1 MLKFRSLVIVSA
13 GAVVALGY
21 AVPVAAQAVFP
32 FRSAPAAT
40 PTAVD
45 AEQMEPRP
53 TTAESPSQPAVN
65 PTQPPSTPQ
74 PSFLAATEAD
84 EFGAVVDKYG
94 KPVSAVAFAP
104 LPPTVQTTAPQR
116 AADPVGEAIIAAQP
130 RPTVA
135 APVAVADEPGE
146 SLAMTVAP
154 ATPVEPLNQNPEA
167 IRDSVPIRESAP
179 MAPGPLT
186 NLDPTVA
193 KPKPRAEGE
202 IVRLPEPQGQEA
214 VIPPPEP
221 TLTQREREI
230 PKPQGPEPES
240 TISQSDPFSEDAP
253 LGTMEGDF
261 NEILIQPEVEP
272 TAPSPITPAR
282 RQEVPAPDF
291 LNPSGNPLLFPTEA
305 DEVTV
310 DITQPITLEQ
320 AIALARRNNTTL
332 QTARLNLDRAYAGL
346 DLARAG
352 RLPTVDGTVGLTRE
366 SSASGRLQQRQ
377 NPLATGDNTTDTLSA
392 QVEVNYD
399 IISGGRIE
407 ARIQEAEH
415 QIRLGYL
422 EVERIAEQIRLDAT
436 TAYYTL
442 QERDQRV
449 GIEEQS
455 VELGQQTLRDAE
467 LLQTAGLGT
476 RFDVIRAQ
484 VDLANSEQAL
494 TQARANQ
501 AIARREL
508 VRVLALGQQVEVT
521 TADEIRPVQPWE
533 LSLADTIVLAYRNR
547 AELEQDLLQRD
558 INEQQ
563 RRVALAAV
571 RPQVSVFASY
581 NILDRFNDNTGPADG
596 YAIGARLRWRFFDG
610 GAARAQS
617 VQEEIDIELAEV
629 SFEEQRNQIR
639 LEVEQAYENST
650 ANEQNIR
657 TATAAV
663 QLAEE
668 SLRLAR
674 LRFQAG
680 VGTQTDV
687 ITAQTE
693 LTRARGNLLTAII
706 TYNRS
711 IAELQRAVSNVPD
724 NRIFDLP

>member
-1 MLKFRSLVIVSA
+1 MLKFRSLVIASA

-21 AVPVAAQAVFP
+21 AAPVAAQAVFP
-32 FRSAPAAT
+32 FRSSPAAA

-45 AEQMEPRP
+45 PEPMD
-53 TTAESPSQPAVN
+53 
-65 PTQPPSTPQ
+65 PP
-74 PSFLAATEAD
+74 AATADLPSPPETAPDQRSFMVATVADSPFEAEVD
-84 EFGAVVDKYG
+84 KHSKPAPMVAVV
-94 KPVSAVAFAP
+94 PS
-104 LPPTVQTTAPQR
+104 PPTVQTTAPQR
-116 AADPVGEAIIAAQP
+116 AGDPSGEAFLAAGIVK
-130 RPTVA
+130 RA
-135 APVAVADEPGE
+135 APTLDAPQVSAPEVMGVPAASAEPDPIALADLEPLVEKPRTPAQGEPEEPE
-146 SLAMTVAP
+146 SLV
-154 ATPVEPLNQNPEA
+154 
-167 IRDSVPIRESAP
+167 S
-179 MAPGPLT
+179 
-186 NLDPTVA
+186 
-193 KPKPRAEGE
+193 
-202 IVRLPEPQGQEA
+202 EPQGR
-214 VIPPPEP
+214 EP
-221 TLTQREREI
+221 DLQISQSGGFPADGPFGIAEEDFSEI
-230 PKPQGPEPES
+230 LIEPEPES
-240 TISQSDPFSEDAP
+240 RAP
-253 LGTMEGDF
+253 
-261 NEILIQPEVEP
+261 IP
-272 TAPSPITPAR
+272 PAQ
-282 RQEVPAPDF
+282 RQEVPAPDM
-291 LNPSGNPLLFPTEA
+291 LNPSGNPLLFPTVAE
-305 DEVTV
+305 EVTI

-320 AIALARRNNTTL
+320 AIALARRNSTTL
-332 QTARLNLDRAYAGL
+332 QTARLNLERAYAGL
-346 DLARAG
+346 DVARAG
-352 RLPTVDGTVGLTRE
+352 RFPTVDGTVGLTRE

-377 NPLATGDNTTDTLSA
+377 NPLATGNNTNDTLSA

-407 ARIQEAEH
+407 ARIREAEK
-415 QIRLGYL
+415 QIRFSQL

-449 GIEEQS
+449 GIEEKS

-467 LLQTAGLGT
+467 LLQNAGLGT

-494 TQARANQ
+494 TRAKADQ
-501 AIARREL
+501 AIAQREL
-508 VRVLALGQQVEVT
+508 VRVLALGQRVT
-521 TADEIRPVQPWE
+521 VTIADEIRPVQPWE

-563 RRVALAAV
+563 RRVALSAV
-571 RPQVSVFASY
+571 RPQVSLFASY

-617 VQEEIDIELAEV
+617 EQEEIDIELAEV

-639 LEVEQAYENST
+639 LEVERAYENST
-650 ANEQNIR
+650 ANQQNIR
-657 TATAAV
+657 TATAAA

-711 IAELQRAVSNVPD
+711 IAELQRAVSNVPN

>member
-40 PTAVD
+40 PTTIDPVD
-45 AEQMEPRP
+45 PVDPAALPPQP
-53 TTAESPSQPAVN
+53 TVN
-65 PTQPPSTPQ
+65 PAQPPSTPQ
-74 PSFLAATEAD
+74 SSLSAATEAD
-84 EFGAVVDKYG
+84 DFGAVVDKYG
-94 KPVSAVAFAP
+94 KPLSVVALAP

-116 AADPVGEAIIAAQP
+116 AADPVGEAVLAAQP
-130 RPTVA
+130 RPRVA
-135 APVAVADEPGE
+135 PPIAVADEPGE
-146 SLAMTVAP
+146 SLPISAAP
-154 ATPVEPLNQNPEA
+154 AATGEPHNRNPEA
-167 IRDSVPIRESAP
+167 IRDGQSPVGDHRAPI
-179 MAPGPLT
+179 APGPLT
-186 NLDPTVA
+186 NLDPTIA
-193 KPKPRAEGE
+193 KPKPMTERE

-221 TLTQREREI
+221 TLAQREREI
-230 PKPQGPEPES
+230 PKPQSLEPET
-240 TISQSDPFSEDAP
+240 TISQSDTFSEDAP

-261 NEILIQPEVEP
+261 NEILIQPEAEP
-272 TAPSPITPAR
+272 TAPPATIPAR

-291 LNPSGNPLLFPTEA
+291 LNPSGNPLLFPTVA
-305 DEVTV
+305 DEVTI

-320 AIALARRNNTTL
+320 AIALARRNSTTL
-332 QTARLNLDRAYAGL
+332 QTARLNLERAYAGL
-346 DLARAG
+346 DLARAS
-352 RLPTVDGTVGLTRE
+352 RFPTVDGTVGLTRE

-377 NPLATGDNTTDTLSA
+377 NPLATGDNTNDTLSA

-407 ARIQEAEH
+407 ARILEAEQ

-422 EVERIAEQIRLDAT
+422 ELERIAEQIRLDAT

-455 VELGQQTLRDAE
+455 VELGQQTLRDAT

-521 TADEIRPVQPWE
+521 TADEVRPIQPWE

-547 AELEQDLLQRD
+547 AELEQDLLQRE

-581 NILDRFNDNTGPADG
+581 NILDQFNDNTGPADG
-596 YAIGARLRWRFFDG
+596 YAIGARLQWRFFDG

-617 VQEEIDIELAEV
+617 EQEEIDIELAEV

-639 LEVEQAYENST
+639 LEVERAYENSS

-674 LRFQAG
+674 LRFTAG

>member
-53 TTAESPSQPAVN
+53 TTAELSSQPAVN
-65 PTQPPSTPQ
+65 PAQPPSTPQ
-74 PSFLAATEAD
+74 PSFLVATEAD

-116 AADPVGEAIIAAQP
+116 AADPVGEAIVAAQP

-154 ATPVEPLNQNPEA
+154 TTPVEPPNQNPEA
-167 IRDSVPIRESAP
+167 IRESAP

-193 KPKPRAEGE
+193 KPKPMAAAE

-214 VIPPPEP
+214 AISPSEPTLAQTEREIPPPEP
-221 TLTQREREI
+221 
-230 PKPQGPEPES
+230 QGLEPES
-240 TISQSDPFSEDAP
+240 TISQSDTFSDDAP

-261 NEILIQPEVEP
+261 NEILIQPEAEP
-272 TAPSPITPAR
+272 TAPSPITPGR

-305 DEVTV
+305 DEVTI

-366 SSASGRLQQRQ
+366 SSASGRLQQRL
-377 NPLATGDNTTDTLSA
+377 NPLTTGDNTNDTLSA

-415 QIRLGYL
+415 QIQLGYL

-467 LLQTAGLGT
+467 LLQQAGLGT

-521 TADEIRPVQPWE
+521 TADEVRPVQPWE

-547 AELEQDLLQRD
+547 AELEQDLIQRD

-581 NILDRFNDNTGPADG
+581 NILDRFNDSTGPADG
-596 YAIGARLRWRFFDG
+596 YAIGARLQWRFFDG

>member
-1 MLKFRSLVIVSA
+1 MLKFRSLVIASA

-21 AVPVAAQAVFP
+21 AAPVAAQAVFP
-32 FRSAPAAT
+32 FRSSPAAT
-40 PTAVD
+40 PTAAD
-45 AEQMEPRP
+45 ADRIDPLP
-53 TTAESPSQPAVN
+53 ATADLPSQPEVG
-65 PTQPPSTPQ
+65 PDQ
-74 PSFLAATEAD
+74 PSSESSLIAATDAD
-84 EFGAVVDKYG
+84 PGFGAAVDKYR
-94 KPVSAVAFAP
+94 KPAPMVAITPSPAVR
-104 LPPTVQTTAPQR
+104 TTAPQR
-116 AADPVGEAIIAAQP
+116 AADEAGEAFLAATVVTTAA
-130 RPTVA
+130 PTVA
-135 APVAVADEPGE
+135 PPEAVADQPGE
-146 SLAMTVAP
+146 PLPIAPTSLAIEEPNAP
-154 ATPVEPLNQNPEA
+154 SPEEIALTDLQPVVEKPRPIEAEPEIVVLPEPEVREPELPQPEPNIAPVEP
-167 IRDSVPIRESAP
+167 D
-179 MAPGPLT
+179 
-186 NLDPTVA
+186 
-193 KPKPRAEGE
+193 
-202 IVRLPEPQGQEA
+202 IVLSEPQGQE
-214 VIPPPEP
+214 PEP
-221 TLTQREREI
+221 R
-230 PKPQGPEPES
+230 
-240 TISQSDPFSEDAP
+240 ISQAGSLSEDGP
-253 LGTMEGDF
+253 FGTTEGDF
-261 NEILIQPEVEP
+261 SDILIEPEAEP
-272 TAPSPITPAR
+272 TTPTPIAPAR

-291 LNPSGNPLLFPTEA
+291 VNPSGNPLLFPTEA

-332 QTARLNLDRAYAGL
+332 QTARLNLERAYAGL
-346 DLARAG
+346 DIARAG
-352 RLPTVDGTVGLTRE
+352 RLPTVDGSVGLTRE

-415 QIRLGYL
+415 QIRFSQL

-467 LLQTAGLGT
+467 LLQQAGLGT

-494 TQARANQ
+494 TRAQADQ
-501 AIARREL
+501 AIAKREL

-521 TADEIRPVQPWE
+521 IADEIRPVQPWE

-547 AELEQDLLQRD
+547 AELEQDLIQRD

-571 RPQVSVFASY
+571 RPQVSLFASY
-581 NILDRFNDNTGPADG
+581 NILDRFNDNTGPANG
-596 YAIGARLRWRFFDG
+596 YALGARLQWRFFDG

-617 VQEEIDIELAEV
+617 EQEEIDIELAEV

-639 LEVEQAYENST
+639 LEVERAYENST
-650 ANEQNIR
+650 ANQQNIR
-657 TATAAV
+657 TATAAA

-711 IAELQRAVSNVPD
+711 VAELQRAVSNVPD